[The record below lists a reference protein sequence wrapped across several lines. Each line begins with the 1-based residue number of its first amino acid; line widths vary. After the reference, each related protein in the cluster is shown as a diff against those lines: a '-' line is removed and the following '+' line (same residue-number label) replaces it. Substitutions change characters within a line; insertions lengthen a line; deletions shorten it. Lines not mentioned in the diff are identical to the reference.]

1 MYSFASMSLKSC
13 ARRSALALRSSMP
26 ARAARST
33 CARSR
38 PKPADNMEHARR
50 EVVWSLT
57 AQQDLIDI
65 WRHFA
70 HVASSATADRLVDE
84 IEAAANRLVID
95 PRMHR
100 VRRDLIPNLP
110 GELRSVPAHPYTLFY
125 RTNPQSAD
133 GREEIEILRVLHERR
148 DFSPELPST
157 G

>member
-1 MYSFASMSLKSC
+1 MCSFALTSLRSC
-13 ARRSALALRSSMP
+13 ARRSVSASRSSMP
-26 ARAARST
+26 AKAARST
-33 CARSR
+33 CTKSK

-65 WRHFA
+65 WGYFA
-70 HVASSATADRLVDE
+70 SVASPTTADRLVDE

-100 VRRDLIPNLP
+100 VRRDLIPDLP
-110 GELRSVPAHPYTLFY
+110 GELRAVPAHPYTLFY
-125 RTNPQSAD
+125 RMNPQSAD
-133 GREEIEILRVLHERR
+133 GHEEIEILRVLHERR
-148 DFSPELPST
+148 DFSSELPNT